1 MDTFHPFW
9 TLFQKHSFQPFSTLN
24 DILYLLLTYVESIS
38 LISFRDT
45 YMATKRSRNDIDLKT
60 KYEILKLLD
69 QGWKQRELASKY
81 EVNESTICRLKK
93 NKDNVTEQY
102 ELGRFSISTKR
113 KRTIDL
119 ELVDTALL
127 EWFQANAAQPG
138 LVGTIL
144 LEKAIQF
151 AKLLG
156 FSEEFRNRIDISW
169 INRFKAR
176 HSIIAKRIH
185 GESASASLDQ
195 VSLWKETILPGI
207 IQKFQMGN
215 IFNIDETGLFWKLL
229 PERTLQF
236 KGIDCKGGKHA
247 KDRITILVGASAL
260 GEKLPLM
267 VIGKSQKPR
276 CFANSHIPIDYQ
288 SNSKAWMNS
297 NLFTSYVRKIDQKMY
312 ASSRKIVL
320 IVDNCPCD
328 PQIEN
333 LRNTKLMFLPPNT
346 TAFTQPMDAGVIR
359 NFKYHY
365 KLDLV
370 RRRIAAIDN
379 NQEFSINLLQATL

>member
-1 MDTFHPFW
+1 
-9 TLFQKHSFQPFSTLN
+9 
-24 DILYLLLTYVESIS
+24 
-38 LISFRDT
+38 
-45 YMATKRSRNDIDLKT
+45 MATKRSRNDIDLKT

-156 FSEEFRNRIDISW
+156 FSEEFQNRIDISW

-195 VSLWKETILPGI
+195 VSLC
-207 IQKFQMGN
+207 FS
-215 IFNIDETGLFWKLL
+215 
-229 PERTLQF
+229 
-236 KGIDCKGGKHA
+236 
-247 KDRITILVGASAL
+247 V
-260 GEKLPLM
+260 
-267 VIGKSQKPR
+267 SQKVL
-276 CFANSHIPIDYQ
+276 I
-288 SNSKAWMNS
+288 
-297 NLFTSYVRKIDQKMY
+297 
-312 ASSRKIVL
+312 IVL
-320 IVDNCPCD
+320 
-328 PQIEN
+328 
-333 LRNTKLMFLPPNT
+333 
-346 TAFTQPMDAGVIR
+346 
-359 NFKYHY
+359 KYFP
-365 KLDLV
+365 KVLV
-370 RRRIAAIDN
+370 LVLKYFIFIC
-379 NQEFSINLLQATL
+379 T